1 MAVHV
6 GIRFPVSVWHRV
18 TSVLIFLIILGLIIL
33 FILAIVVFLVLLS
46 KCGRHEVSLVALAPW
61 QEEMGPHVVQLVRN
75 LVIGHY

>member
-18 TSVLIFLIILGLIIL
+18 TSVLIFLIILGLMTIIML
-33 FILAIVVFLVLLS
+33 GIVVFLVLLS
-46 KCGRHEVSLVALAPW
+46 KCGRHEVSLVALTPG